1 MPRIAAGKRREP
13 AKRTRPRL
21 THPRRSS
28 IRASA
33 LSLAGHPAER
43 GNPASRTLGVS
54 YLACASIGEKSRG
67 GGRRVLSSIE
77 QAPRLVDYKGL
88 LDQTPLLSL
97 LQSMQAQRATG
108 TLQVRSGGE
117 AFSLFFLFG
126 HLFHAYGNGSQGEEA
141 VFEPLAWRQ
150 GDYTFDPK
158 SKLPTE
164 ETITAPTADILAEAK
179 RRGVPGADNGPVA
192 AIRSPAPPAA
202 APAPAAPVPHQVS
215 ERAVVSQQPQVAP
228 QATAEEGPPPTE
240 LYPLPVGKLVYES
253 LKTAFV
259 DFPKLLRSLS
269 TDRLT
274 GYLRLTGQASRGM
287 ILFYQ
292 GSLIESFYEGGAVV
306 STGRTAFSLFK
317 NDVDRGEGSMDVIEL
332 TAEVVT
338 AIYQLLTAP
347 TILQGLLARFV
358 DVRALLQYLQE
369 EKIHG
374 SLLVRAPDEMGII
387 LLRDGQL
394 LGAFTRGQ
402 PQLVQDPEVVTR
414 LCADTKT
421 RIEVKAV
428 ADLEEP
434 ASVSLEEMLA
444 MTPSVPSTVYRPAPA
459 PAQAGS
465 AAQAPPPQRVPS
477 YQPAPQPAQA
487 PAAGEPDI
495 DWPSLMSQLNQMA
508 DNALQNRSKK
518 VKEMLGST
526 EHNVDA
532 LDRTIDRI
540 SQTSI
545 MFVDPARLTNLANE
559 MRQLLE
565 EQR

>member
-1 MPRIAAGKRREP
+1 MS
-13 AKRTRPRL
+13 T
-21 THPRRSS
+21 
-28 IRASA
+28 
-33 LSLAGHPAER
+33 
-43 GNPASRTLGVS
+43 
-54 YLACASIGEKSRG
+54 
-67 GGRRVLSSIE
+67 IE
-77 QAPRLVDYKGL
+77 QAPGL
-88 LDQTPLLSL
+88 LDNRGSLNQTPLLTL
-97 LQSMQAQRATG
+97 LQSKQAQRATG
-108 TLQVRSGGE
+108 TLQVRNGGE
-117 AFSLFFLFG
+117 AYSLFFLFG

-141 VFEPLAWRQ
+141 VFTPLSWRQ
-150 GDYTFDPK
+150 GDYSFDPK

-179 RRGVPGADNGPVA
+179 RRGVPGADNGPAPARESAPVQA
-192 AIRSPAPPAA
+192 AAPARAAPSQPQVSERPVVSQPPAA
-202 APAPAAPVPHQVS
+202 AQPAP
-215 ERAVVSQQPQVAP
+215 
-228 QATAEEGPPPTE
+228 EEGPPATE

-269 TDRLT
+269 SDRLT
-274 GYLRLTGQASRGM
+274 GYLRLTGLASRGM

-292 GSLIESFYEGGAVV
+292 GSLIESFYDGGAVV

-332 TAEVVT
+332 SAEVVT

-358 DVRALLQYLQE
+358 DIRALLQYLQE

-374 SLLVRAPDEMGII
+374 SLLVRAPEEMGIV

-402 PQLVQDPEVVTR
+402 PQLMQDPEIVTR
-414 LCADTKT
+414 LCADSKT

-459 PAQAGS
+459 PAQPGS

>member
-1 MPRIAAGKRREP
+1 MPRIAARKRRGP

-67 GGRRVLSSIE
+67 GGRLFLSSIE
-77 QAPRLVDYKGL
+77 QAPRLVDYKGS

-150 GDYTFDPK
+150 GDYSFDPK
-158 SKLPTE
+158 SKLPTDE
-164 ETITAPTADILAEAK
+164 PHTGPTADMLAQAK

-192 AIRSPAPPAA
+192 AIRSPAPQATSPAA
-202 APAPAAPVPHQVS
+202 AAPVAPQVS
-215 ERAVVSQQPQVAP
+215 ERPVVSQPPQVAAQP
-228 QATAEEGPPPTE
+228 TAEEGPPPTE

-292 GSLIESFYEGGAVV
+292 GSLIESFYDGGAVV

-332 TAEVVT
+332 SAEVVT

-369 EKIHG
+369 EKLHG
-374 SLLVRAPDEMGII
+374 SLLVRAPDEMGIV
-387 LLRDGQL
+387 LLRDGGL

-444 MTPSVPSTVYRPAPA
+444 MTPSVAATVYRPAAQQA
-459 PAQAGS
+459 PAAP
-465 AAQAPPPQRVPS
+465 AAAAPQRAQN
-477 YQPAPQPAQA
+477 YQPAPQPA
-487 PAAGEPDI
+487 PTSSEPDI
-495 DWPSLMSQLNQMA
+495 DWPPLMSQLSQMA

-518 VKEMLGST
+518 VKEMLAST
-526 EHNVDA
+526 DHTLDA

-559 MRQLLE
+559 MRQLVE

>member
-1 MPRIAAGKRREP
+1 
-13 AKRTRPRL
+13 L
-21 THPRRSS
+21 
-28 IRASA
+28 
-33 LSLAGHPAER
+33 
-43 GNPASRTLGVS
+43 
-54 YLACASIGEKSRG
+54 
-67 GGRRVLSSIE
+67 SIE
-77 QAPRLVDYKGL
+77 QAPRLLDYKGS
-88 LDQTPLLSL
+88 LDQTPLLAL

-108 TLQVRSGGE
+108 TLQVRKAGE

-126 HLFHAYGNGSQGEEA
+126 HLFHAYGNGSQGEDA
-141 VFEPLAWRQ
+141 VFEPLTWRQ

-179 RRGVPGADNGPVA
+179 RRGVPGSDNGSGVRPATVGSPTQA
-192 AIRSPAPPAA
+192 ATT
-202 APAPAAPVPHQVS
+202 PAPAAGAPVS
-215 ERAVVSQQPQVAP
+215 ERPVISAP
-228 QATAEEGPPPTE
+228 QPAPAPQPIPEEGPPATE

-269 TDRLT
+269 ADRLT

-292 GSLIESFYEGGAVV
+292 GSLIESFYDGGAVV
-306 STGRTAFSLFK
+306 TTGRTAFSLFK

-332 TAEVVT
+332 SSEVVT

-402 PQLVQDPEVVTR
+402 PQLVTDPEVVTR
-414 LCADTKT
+414 LCAESKT

-444 MTPSVPSTVYRPAPA
+444 MTPSVPATVYRPAPA
-459 PAQAGS
+459 AASAPAAAPTPAPRPAAYQAAATPAPAPAQA
-465 AAQAPPPQRVPS
+465 A
-477 YQPAPQPAQA
+477 
-487 PAAGEPDI
+487 EPDM
-495 DWPSLMSQLNQMA
+495 DWNSLMSQLNQMA
-508 DNALQNRSKK
+508 DNALQNRAKK
-518 VKEMLGST
+518 VKEMLAST
-526 EHNVDA
+526 DHNLDA

-559 MRQLLE
+559 MRQLVE

>member
-1 MPRIAAGKRREP
+1 MPRIAARKRRWP

-43 GNPASRTLGVS
+43 GNPASRTLGLS
-54 YLACASIGEKSRG
+54 YLGCARIGNKSRG
-67 GGRRVLSSIE
+67 GGRLLVSSIE
-77 QAPRLVDYKGL
+77 QAPRLVDYKGS
-88 LDQTPLLSL
+88 LDSTPLLSL

-108 TLQVRSGGE
+108 TLQVRNGGE

-126 HLFHAYGNGSQGEEA
+126 HLFHAFGNGSQGEEA

-179 RRGVPGADNGPVA
+179 RRGVPGASDNG
-192 AIRSPAPPAA
+192 SGAA
-202 APAPAAPVPHQVS
+202 ARPAPAAPPAPQVS
-215 ERAVVSQQPQVAP
+215 ERPVVSQQ
-228 QATAEEGPPPTE
+228 QAASAAQAQPPADEGPPATE

-269 TDRLT
+269 SDRLT
-274 GYLRLTGQASRGM
+274 GYLRLTGAASRGM

-292 GSLIESFYEGGAVV
+292 GSLIESFYDGGAVV

-332 TAEVVT
+332 SAEVVT

-374 SLLVRAPDEMGII
+374 SLLVRAPEEMGII
-387 LLRDGQL
+387 LLRDGQV

-402 PQLVQDPEVVTR
+402 PQLMQDPEIVTR
-414 LCADTKT
+414 LCAESKT

-444 MTPSVPSTVYRPAPA
+444 TTPSVPATIYRPAPA
-459 PAQAGS
+459 
-465 AAQAPPPQRVPS
+465 AAS
-477 YQPAPQPAQA
+477 TA
-487 PAAGEPDI
+487 PAATTVPAQRTAAAYQQPEAAAPPAPAAEPDI
-495 DWPSLMSQLNQMA
+495 DWNSLMSQLNQMA
-508 DNALQNRSKK
+508 DNALQNRAKK
-518 VKEMLGST
+518 VKEMLAST
-526 EHNVDA
+526 DHNLDA
-532 LDRTIDRI
+532 LERTIDRI

-559 MRQLLE
+559 MRQLVE

>member
-1 MPRIAAGKRREP
+1 M
-13 AKRTRPRL
+13 
-21 THPRRSS
+21 
-28 IRASA
+28 
-33 LSLAGHPAER
+33 
-43 GNPASRTLGVS
+43 
-54 YLACASIGEKSRG
+54 
-67 GGRRVLSSIE
+67 SSIE
-77 QAPRLVDYKGL
+77 QAPRLVDYKGS
-88 LDQTPLLSL
+88 LDSTPLLSL

-108 TLQVRSGGE
+108 TLQVRNGGE

-126 HLFHAYGNGSQGEEA
+126 HLFHAYGNGSQGEDA

-150 GDYTFDPK
+150 GEYTFDPK

-179 RRGVPGADNGPVA
+179 RRGVPGASDNGSVA
-192 AIRSPAPPAA
+192 AVR
-202 APAPAAPVPHQVS
+202 PAPAAVS
-215 ERAVVSQQPQVAP
+215 APAAPAAPQGRERPVVSQQQSAP
-228 QATAEEGPPPTE
+228 AQAQPAPDEGPPATE

-269 TDRLT
+269 ADHLT
-274 GYLRLTGQASRGM
+274 GYLRLTGLASRGM

-292 GSLIESFYEGGAVV
+292 GSLIESFYDGGAVV

-332 TAEVVT
+332 SSEVVT

-374 SLLVRAPDEMGII
+374 SLLVRAPDEMGIV
-387 LLRDGQL
+387 LLRDGVM

-402 PQLVQDPEVVTR
+402 PQLMQDPEIVTR
-414 LCADTKT
+414 LCADSKT

-434 ASVSLEEMLA
+434 ESVSLEEMLA
-444 MTPSVPSTVYRPAPA
+444 MTPSVPATSYRPAPA
-459 PAQAGS
+459 QPTAAPAPS
-465 AAQAPPPQRVPS
+465 APTLSRSQS
-477 YQPAPQPAQA
+477 YQPAPA
-487 PAAGEPDI
+487 PAPAPASSNEPDI
-495 DWPSLMSQLNQMA
+495 DWNALMNQLNQMA
-508 DNALQNRSKK
+508 EAALQNRSKK
-518 VKEMLGST
+518 VKEMLAST
-526 EHNVDA
+526 EHNIDG
-532 LDRTIDRI
+532 LERTIDRI

-559 MRQLLE
+559 MRQLVE

>member
-1 MPRIAAGKRREP
+1 
-13 AKRTRPRL
+13 
-21 THPRRSS
+21 
-28 IRASA
+28 
-33 LSLAGHPAER
+33 
-43 GNPASRTLGVS
+43 
-54 YLACASIGEKSRG
+54 
-67 GGRRVLSSIE
+67 
-77 QAPRLVDYKGL
+77 
-88 LDQTPLLSL
+88 
-97 LQSMQAQRATG
+97 MQAQRATG
-108 TLQVRSGGE
+108 TLQVRNGGE

-179 RRGVPGADNGPVA
+179 RRGVPGASDNGSGAARPAPAPVA
-192 AIRSPAPPAA
+192 APQVSERPVVSQPQ
-202 APAPAAPVPHQVS
+202 PAPAAQ
-215 ERAVVSQQPQVAP
+215 AQPAP
-228 QATAEEGPPPTE
+228 DDGPPATE

-269 TDRLT
+269 ADHLT
-274 GYLRLTGQASRGM
+274 GYLRLTGLASRGM

-292 GSLIESFYEGGAVV
+292 GSLIESFYDGGAVV

-332 TAEVVT
+332 SAEVVT

-374 SLLVRAPDEMGII
+374 SLLVRAPDEMGIV
-387 LLRDGQL
+387 LLRDGAL

-402 PQLVQDPEVVTR
+402 PQLVQDPEIVTR
-414 LCADTKT
+414 LCAEPKT

-434 ASVSLEEMLA
+434 ESVSLEEMLA
-444 MTPSVPSTVYRPAPA
+444 MTPSVPATTYRPAPA
-459 PAQAGS
+459 QPA
-465 AAQAPPPQRVPS
+465 AAPAPAAPAPSRGQS
-477 YQPAPQPAQA
+477 YQPAPPPA
-487 PAAGEPDI
+487 PAPASSDEPDI
-495 DWPSLMSQLNQMA
+495 DWSALMSQLNQMA
-508 DNALQNRSKK
+508 DAALQNRSKK
-518 VKEMLGST
+518 VKEMLAST
-526 EHNVDA
+526 EHNLDG

-559 MRQLLE
+559 MRQLVE

>member
-1 MPRIAAGKRREP
+1 MPRIAARKRRWP

-67 GGRRVLSSIE
+67 GGRLFLSSIE
-77 QAPRLVDYKGL
+77 QAPRLVDYKGS

-179 RRGVPGADNGPVA
+179 RRGVPGADNGP
-192 AIRSPAPPAA
+192 
-202 APAPAAPVPHQVS
+202 APARESAPAQAAAPVPSAPPQPQVS
-215 ERAVVSQQPQVAP
+215 ERPVVSQSPAAAQPAP
-228 QATAEEGPPPTE
+228 APEEGPPPTE

-269 TDRLT
+269 SDRLT
-274 GYLRLTGQASRGM
+274 GYLRLTGLASRGM

-292 GSLIESFYEGGAVV
+292 GSLIESFYDGGAVV

-374 SLLVRAPDEMGII
+374 SLLVRAPEEMGIV
-387 LLRDGQL
+387 LLRDGAL

-402 PQLVQDPEVVTR
+402 PQLVSDPEIVTR
-414 LCADTKT
+414 LCAESKT

-444 MTPSVPSTVYRPAPA
+444 TTPSVPATIYRPAPA
-459 PAQAGS
+459 
-465 AAQAPPPQRVPS
+465 AAS
-477 YQPAPQPAQA
+477 TA
-487 PAAGEPDI
+487 PAATTVPAQRTAAAYQQPEAAAPPAPAAEP
-495 DWPSLMSQLNQMA
+495 
-508 DNALQNRSKK
+508 
-518 VKEMLGST
+518 
-526 EHNVDA
+526 
-532 LDRTIDRI
+532 
-540 SQTSI
+540 
-545 MFVDPARLTNLANE
+545 
-559 MRQLLE
+559 
-565 EQR
+565 

>member
-1 MPRIAAGKRREP
+1 M
-13 AKRTRPRL
+13 
-21 THPRRSS
+21 SS
-28 IRASA
+28 
-33 LSLAGHPAER
+33 
-43 GNPASRTLGVS
+43 TD
-54 YLACASIGEKSRG
+54 
-67 GGRRVLSSIE
+67 
-77 QAPRLVDYKGL
+77 QAPRLLDYKGSL
-88 LDQTPLLSL
+88 NETPLLSL

-108 TLQVRSGGE
+108 TLQVRNGGE

-126 HLFHAYGNGSQGEEA
+126 HLFHAYGDGSQGEEA
-141 VFEPLAWRQ
+141 VFAPLGWQQ
-150 GDYTFDPK
+150 GDYSFDPK

-179 RRGVPGADNGPVA
+179 RRGVPGSQNGGQPALSRPVPPPQA
-192 AIRSPAPPAA
+192 AQPQPPPATPAPNPVKPTERSTMSQPISAQE
-202 APAPAAPVPHQVS
+202 PAPD
-215 ERAVVSQQPQVAP
+215 
-228 QATAEEGPPPTE
+228 GPPTTE

-269 TDRLT
+269 ADRLT
-274 GYLRLTGQASRGM
+274 GYLRLTGQSSRGM

-292 GSLIESFYEGGAVV
+292 GSLIESFYDGGAVV
-306 STGRTAFSLFK
+306 TTGRTAFSLFK

-369 EKIHG
+369 EQLHG
-374 SLLVRAPDEMGII
+374 SLLVRAPDEMGIV
-387 LLRDGQL
+387 LLRGGTL

-414 LCADTKT
+414 LCADPKT

-434 ASVSLEEMLA
+434 ESVSLEEMLA
-444 MTPSVPSTVYRPAPA
+444 MAPGAPAQVYRPAPTPA
-459 PAQAGS
+459 PAPS
-465 AAQAPPPQRVPS
+465 AAAP
-477 YQPAPQPAQA
+477 A
-487 PAAGEPDI
+487 PAAQRAPAYQQPVAEPARTGGGEPEI
-495 DWPSLMSQLNQMA
+495 DWQSLMNELNSMA

-518 VKEMLGST
+518 VKEMLAAT
-526 EHNVDA
+526 ERTLDS

-559 MRQLLE
+559 MRQVVE

>member
-1 MPRIAAGKRREP
+1 
-13 AKRTRPRL
+13 
-21 THPRRSS
+21 
-28 IRASA
+28 
-33 LSLAGHPAER
+33 
-43 GNPASRTLGVS
+43 V
-54 YLACASIGEKSRG
+54 
-67 GGRRVLSSIE
+67 SSIE
-77 QAPRLVDYKGL
+77 QAPGL
-88 LDQTPLLSL
+88 LDNRGSLNQTPLLTL
-97 LQSMQAQRATG
+97 LQSKQAQRATG
-108 TLQVRSGGE
+108 TLQVRNGGE

-141 VFEPLAWRQ
+141 VFTPLAWQQ

-179 RRGVPGADNGPVA
+179 RRGVPGADNGPA
-192 AIRSPAPPAA
+192 PERTAQSPVQAAPP
-202 APAPAAPVPHQVS
+202 PPPPQVS
-215 ERAVVSQQPQVAP
+215 ERQVMSQPPPAAQPQTAP
-228 QATAEEGPPPTE
+228 EEGPPATE

-269 TDRLT
+269 SDRLT
-274 GYLRLTGQASRGM
+274 GYLRLTGLASRGM

-292 GSLIESFYEGGAVV
+292 GSLIESFYDGGAVV

-332 TAEVVT
+332 SAEVVT

-358 DVRALLQYLQE
+358 DIRALLQYLQE

-374 SLLVRAPDEMGII
+374 SLLVRAPDEMGIV

-414 LCADTKT
+414 LCADSKT

-444 MTPSVPSTVYRPAPA
+444 MTPSVAATVYRPAAAAAPAAPA
-459 PAQAGS
+459 PQAAAPARAQAH
-465 AAQAPPPQRVPS
+465 QPAPPP
-477 YQPAPQPAQA
+477 AP
-487 PAAGEPDI
+487 PAADEPDI

-526 EHNVDA
+526 EHNLDA

-559 MRQLLE
+559 MRQLVE

>member
-1 MPRIAAGKRREP
+1 
-13 AKRTRPRL
+13 
-21 THPRRSS
+21 
-28 IRASA
+28 
-33 LSLAGHPAER
+33 
-43 GNPASRTLGVS
+43 
-54 YLACASIGEKSRG
+54 
-67 GGRRVLSSIE
+67 
-77 QAPRLVDYKGL
+77 
-88 LDQTPLLSL
+88 
-97 LQSMQAQRATG
+97 MQAQRATG
-108 TLQVRSGGE
+108 TLQVRNGGE

-141 VFEPLAWRQ
+141 VFEPLGWQQ
-150 GDYTFDPK
+150 GDYVFDPK

-164 ETITAPTADILAEAK
+164 ETITAPTADILSEAK
-179 RRGVPGADNGPVA
+179 RRGVPGADNNSSVGVRQSQPYVQA
-192 AIRSPAPPAA
+192 AQPAPPAA
-202 APAPAAPVPHQVS
+202 PVAQRP
-215 ERAVVSQQPQVAP
+215 VVAQPVAP
-228 QATAEEGPPPTE
+228 PQEETPPPTE

-269 TDRLT
+269 ADRLT

-292 GSLIESFYEGGAVV
+292 GSLIESFYDGGAVV

-332 TAEVVT
+332 SAEVVT

-369 EKIHG
+369 EQIHG
-374 SLLVRAPDEMGII
+374 SLLVRAPEEMGII
-387 LLRDGQL
+387 LLRGGQL

-414 LCADTKT
+414 LCADSKT

-444 MTPSVPSTVYRPAPA
+444 MTPSVPATVYRP
-459 PAQAGS
+459 S
-465 AAQAPPPQRVPS
+465 PPPQPVAQPVVVQQVRPPA
-477 YQPAPQPAQA
+477 YQPAAPQQQA
-487 PAAGEPDI
+487 PVDNESNI
-495 DWPSLMSQLNQMA
+495 DWGSLMGQLNQMA

-518 VKEMLGST
+518 VKEMLAAT
-526 EHNVDA
+526 EHNIDSI
-532 LDRTIDRI
+532 DRTIDRI

-545 MFVDPARLTNLANE
+545 MFVDPARLTNLAND
-559 MRQLLE
+559 MRQLVE

>member
-1 MPRIAAGKRREP
+1 MS
-13 AKRTRPRL
+13 T
-21 THPRRSS
+21 
-28 IRASA
+28 
-33 LSLAGHPAER
+33 
-43 GNPASRTLGVS
+43 
-54 YLACASIGEKSRG
+54 
-67 GGRRVLSSIE
+67 IE
-77 QAPRLVDYKGL
+77 QAPGL
-88 LDQTPLLSL
+88 LDNRGTLNQTPLLTL
-97 LQSMQAQRATG
+97 LQSKQAQRATG
-108 TLQVRSGGE
+108 TLQVRNGGE
-117 AFSLFFLFG
+117 AYSLFFLFG

-141 VFEPLAWRQ
+141 VFTPLAWRQ
-150 GDYTFDPK
+150 GDYSFDPK

-179 RRGVPGADNGPVA
+179 RRGVPGADNGPA
-192 AIRSPAPPAA
+192 PARDAQAPTQAA
-202 APAPAAPVPHQVS
+202 APAAPPQPQAQVS
-215 ERAVVSQQPQVAP
+215 ERPVVSQPAQPAP
-228 QATAEEGPPPTE
+228 APEEGPPATE

-269 TDRLT
+269 SDRLT
-274 GYLRLTGQASRGM
+274 GYLRLSGLASRGM

-292 GSLIESFYEGGAVV
+292 GSLIESFYDGGAVV

-332 TAEVVT
+332 SAEVVT

-358 DVRALLQYLQE
+358 DIRALLQYLQE

-402 PQLVQDPEVVTR
+402 PQLMQDPELVTR
-414 LCADTKT
+414 LCADSKT

-444 MTPSVPSTVYRPAPA
+444 MTPSVASTAARPELSARASARPGTARRRTGRRLALIDEPAEPDGGQRPA
-459 PAQAGS
+459 
-465 AAQAPPPQRVPS
+465 
-477 YQPAPQPAQA
+477 
-487 PAAGEPDI
+487 EPI
-495 DWPSLMSQLNQMA
+495 EEGQ
-508 DNALQNRSKK
+508 
-518 VKEMLGST
+518 G
-526 EHNVDA
+526 DA
-532 LDRTIDRI
+532 RLDRAHRGRPGPDDRPDLADLDHVRR
-540 SQTSI
+540 SSPPDQPGQRDAPVARRAKVDSLRWTS
-545 MFVDPARLTNLANE
+545 
-559 MRQLLE
+559 
-565 EQR
+565 

>member
-1 MPRIAAGKRREP
+1 
-13 AKRTRPRL
+13 
-21 THPRRSS
+21 
-28 IRASA
+28 
-33 LSLAGHPAER
+33 
-43 GNPASRTLGVS
+43 
-54 YLACASIGEKSRG
+54 
-67 GGRRVLSSIE
+67 
-77 QAPRLVDYKGL
+77 
-88 LDQTPLLSL
+88 
-97 LQSMQAQRATG
+97 MQAQRATG
-108 TLQVRSGGE
+108 TLQVRNGGE

-126 HLFHAYGNGSQGEEA
+126 HLFHAYGDGTQGEEA
-141 VFEPLAWRQ
+141 VFAPLGWHQ
-150 GDYTFDPK
+150 GDYSFDPK

-179 RRGVPGADNGPVA
+179 RRGVPGSQNGGQPVA
-192 AIRSPAPPAA
+192 NRP
-202 APAPAAPVPHQVS
+202 APAPAAP
-215 ERAVVSQQPQVAP
+215 PQSAPPAGSPSPPVAP
-228 QATAEEGPPPTE
+228 AGEQRTVMSQAPAQAPSPDGQPTTE

-269 TDRLT
+269 SDRLT
-274 GYLRLTGQASRGM
+274 GYLRLSGQSSRGM

-292 GSLIESFYEGGAVV
+292 GSLIESFYDGGAVV
-306 STGRTAFSLFK
+306 TTGRTAFSLFK

-332 TAEVVT
+332 TPEVVT

-369 EKIHG
+369 EQLHG
-374 SLLVRAPDEMGII
+374 SLLVRAPEEMGIV
-387 LLRDGQL
+387 LLRGGNL

-402 PQLVQDPEVVTR
+402 PQLVQDPELVTR
-414 LCADTKT
+414 LCADPKT

-434 ASVSLEEMLA
+434 ESVSLEEMLA
-444 MTPSVPSTVYRPAPA
+444 MAPSVPATVYRPAPA
-459 PAQAGS
+459 PAGNPA
-465 AAQAPPPQRVPS
+465 AAQVAAAPRAAAGA
-477 YQPAPQPAQA
+477 PAPAYQA
-487 PAAGEPDI
+487 VSEPSAGGGGEVDI
-495 DWPSLMSQLNQMA
+495 DWQSLMNELNSMA

-518 VKEMLGST
+518 VKEMLAST
-526 EHNVDA
+526 EHNLDA

-559 MRQLLE
+559 MRQVVE

>member
-1 MPRIAAGKRREP
+1 M
-13 AKRTRPRL
+13 
-21 THPRRSS
+21 
-28 IRASA
+28 
-33 LSLAGHPAER
+33 
-43 GNPASRTLGVS
+43 
-54 YLACASIGEKSRG
+54 
-67 GGRRVLSSIE
+67 SIE
-77 QAPRLVDYKGL
+77 QAPRLLDYKGS
-88 LDQTPLLSL
+88 LDQTPLLAL

-108 TLQVRSGGE
+108 TLQVRNGGE

-141 VFEPLAWRQ
+141 VFEPLTWRS

-179 RRGVPGADNGPVA
+179 RRGVPGADNGSGA
-192 AIRSPAPPAA
+192 RQATAAPPPAT
-202 APAPAAPVPHQVS
+202 PAPATTTAPPPVS
-215 ERAVVSQQPQVAP
+215 ERPVVSAQPAPAVAQPAP
-228 QATAEEGPPPTE
+228 QEGPPATE

-269 TDRLT
+269 SDRLT

-292 GSLIESFYEGGAVV
+292 GSLIESFYDGGAVV
-306 STGRTAFSLFK
+306 TTGRTAFSLFK

-332 TAEVVT
+332 TPEVVT

-369 EKIHG
+369 ERIHG
-374 SLLVRAPDEMGII
+374 SLLVRAPEEMGII

-402 PQLVQDPEVVTR
+402 PQLMQDPEIVTR
-414 LCADTKT
+414 LCADSKT

-444 MTPSVPSTVYRPAPA
+444 TTPSVPATVYRPAPA
-459 PAQAGS
+459 APSAAAAPAPAVQQRAQA
-465 AAQAPPPQRVPS
+465 
-477 YQPAPQPAQA
+477 YQA
-487 PAAGEPDI
+487 PAAAPPPPPVSAEPDI
-495 DWPSLMSQLNQMA
+495 DWSALMSQLNQMA
-508 DNALQNRSKK
+508 DNALQNRAKK
-518 VKEMLGST
+518 VKEMLAST
-526 EHNVDA
+526 DHNLDA

-559 MRQLLE
+559 MRQLVE
-565 EQR
+565 DQR

>member
-1 MPRIAAGKRREP
+1 M
-13 AKRTRPRL
+13 
-21 THPRRSS
+21 
-28 IRASA
+28 
-33 LSLAGHPAER
+33 
-43 GNPASRTLGVS
+43 
-54 YLACASIGEKSRG
+54 
-67 GGRRVLSSIE
+67 SIE
-77 QAPRLVDYKGL
+77 QAPRLLDYKGS
-88 LDQTPLLSL
+88 LDQTPLLAL

-108 TLQVRSGGE
+108 TLQVRKAGE

-126 HLFHAYGNGSQGEEA
+126 HLFHAYGNGTQGEDA

-179 RRGVPGADNGPVA
+179 RRGVPGSDNGTGS
-192 AIRSPAPPAA
+192 RPAA
-202 APAPAAPVPHQVS
+202 APNPPAGATAPPARAPEAVS
-215 ERAVVSQQPQVAP
+215 ERAVVSPQQPPAP
-228 QATAEEGPPPTE
+228 QAIPEEGPPATE

-269 TDRLT
+269 ADRLT

-292 GSLIESFYEGGAVV
+292 GSLIESFYDGGAVV
-306 STGRTAFSLFK
+306 TTGRTAFSLFK

-332 TAEVVT
+332 SAEVVT

-374 SLLVRAPDEMGII
+374 SLLVRAPEEMGIV
-387 LLRDGQL
+387 LLRDGAL

-402 PQLVQDPEVVTR
+402 PQLVSDPEIVTR
-414 LCADTKT
+414 LCAESKT

-444 MTPSVPSTVYRPAPA
+444 TTPSVPATIYRPAPA
-459 PAQAGS
+459 
-465 AAQAPPPQRVPS
+465 AAS
-477 YQPAPQPAQA
+477 TA
-487 PAAGEPDI
+487 PAATAVSAQRPAAGYQQPEAAAPPAPAAEPDI
-495 DWPSLMSQLNQMA
+495 DWNSLMSQLNQMA
-508 DNALQNRSKK
+508 DNALQNRAKK
-518 VKEMLGST
+518 VKEMLAST
-526 EHNVDA
+526 DHNLDA
-532 LDRTIDRI
+532 LERTIDRI

-559 MRQLLE
+559 MRQLVE

>member
-1 MPRIAAGKRREP
+1 
-13 AKRTRPRL
+13 L
-21 THPRRSS
+21 
-28 IRASA
+28 
-33 LSLAGHPAER
+33 
-43 GNPASRTLGVS
+43 
-54 YLACASIGEKSRG
+54 
-67 GGRRVLSSIE
+67 SIE
-77 QAPRLVDYKGL
+77 QAPRLLDYKGS
-88 LDQTPLLSL
+88 LDQTPLLAL

-108 TLQVRSGGE
+108 TLQVRKAGE

-126 HLFHAYGNGSQGEEA
+126 HLFHAYGNSSQGEDA
-141 VFEPLAWRQ
+141 VFEPLTWRQ

-179 RRGVPGADNGPVA
+179 RRGVPGSDNGTGARPAAAGGPTAAVTAPV
-192 AIRSPAPPAA
+192 PA
-202 APAPAAPVPHQVS
+202 APAPVS
-215 ERAVVSQQPQVAP
+215 ERPVVSAQQPAP
-228 QATAEEGPPPTE
+228 TAQPIPEEGPPATE

-269 TDRLT
+269 ADRLT

-292 GSLIESFYEGGAVV
+292 GSLIESFYDGGAVV
-306 STGRTAFSLFK
+306 TTGRTAFSLFK

-332 TAEVVT
+332 SSEVVT

-402 PQLVQDPEVVTR
+402 PQLVSDPEIVTR
-414 LCADTKT
+414 LCAEPKT

-444 MTPSVPSTVYRPAPA
+444 MTPSVPATVYRPAPA
-459 PAQAGS
+459 
-465 AAQAPPPQRVPS
+465 AAS
-477 YQPAPQPAQA
+477 A
-487 PAAGEPDI
+487 PAAVPTPAPRPAAYQAAATQATAPPQAAEPDL
-495 DWPSLMSQLNQMA
+495 DWNSLMSQLNQMA
-508 DNALQNRSKK
+508 DNALQNRAKK
-518 VKEMLGST
+518 VKEMLAST
-526 EHNVDA
+526 DHNLDA

-559 MRQLLE
+559 MRQLVE

>member
-1 MPRIAAGKRREP
+1 M
-13 AKRTRPRL
+13 
-21 THPRRSS
+21 
-28 IRASA
+28 
-33 LSLAGHPAER
+33 
-43 GNPASRTLGVS
+43 
-54 YLACASIGEKSRG
+54 
-67 GGRRVLSSIE
+67 
-77 QAPRLVDYKGL
+77 
-88 LDQTPLLSL
+88 SL

-108 TLQVRSGGE
+108 TLQVRNGGE

-179 RRGVPGADNGPVA
+179 RRGVPGASDNGTVA
-192 AIRSPAPPAA
+192 AATRP
-202 APAPAAPVPHQVS
+202 APAPAAQPAPQPQVN
-215 ERAVVSQQPQVAP
+215 ERPVVSQQQQPAP
-228 QATAEEGPPPTE
+228 TAQAQPTPEDGPPATE

-269 TDRLT
+269 SDHLT
-274 GYLRLTGQASRGM
+274 GYLRLTGAASRGM

-292 GSLIESFYEGGAVV
+292 GSLIESFYDGGAVV

-332 TAEVVT
+332 SAEVVT

-358 DVRALLQYLQE
+358 DVRALLAYLQE

-374 SLLVRAPDEMGII
+374 SLLVRAPDEMGIV
-387 LLRDGQL
+387 LLRDGAL

-402 PQLVQDPEVVTR
+402 PQLMQDPEIVTR
-414 LCADTKT
+414 LCADAKT

-434 ASVSLEEMLA
+434 ESVSLEEMLA
-444 MTPSVPSTVYRPAPA
+444 MTPSVPATTYRPAPA
-459 PAQAGS
+459 QPAAAPAPAAPS
-465 AAQAPPPQRVPS
+465 APRAQN
-477 YQPAPQPAQA
+477 YQPAPA
-487 PAAGEPDI
+487 PAAPASNEPDI
-495 DWPSLMSQLNQMA
+495 DWPALMSQLNQMA
-508 DNALQNRSKK
+508 DAALQNRSKK
-518 VKEMLGST
+518 VKEMLAST
-526 EHNVDA
+526 EHNLDG

-559 MRQLLE
+559 MRQLVE

>member
-1 MPRIAAGKRREP
+1 
-13 AKRTRPRL
+13 
-21 THPRRSS
+21 
-28 IRASA
+28 
-33 LSLAGHPAER
+33 
-43 GNPASRTLGVS
+43 V
-54 YLACASIGEKSRG
+54 
-67 GGRRVLSSIE
+67 SSIE
-77 QAPRLVDYKGL
+77 QAPRLVDYKGS
-88 LDQTPLLSL
+88 LDSTPLLSL

-108 TLQVRSGGE
+108 TLQVRNGGE

-179 RRGVPGADNGPVA
+179 RRGVPGASDNGSGAAARPAPAPVA
-192 AIRSPAPPAA
+192 APAAPPVSERPVVSQQQQ
-202 APAPAAPVPHQVS
+202 PAPAAQ
-215 ERAVVSQQPQVAP
+215 AQPAP
-228 QATAEEGPPPTE
+228 DEGPPATE

-269 TDRLT
+269 ADHLT
-274 GYLRLTGQASRGM
+274 GYLRLTGLASRGM

-292 GSLIESFYEGGAVV
+292 GSLIESFYDGGAVV

-332 TAEVVT
+332 SAEVVT

-374 SLLVRAPDEMGII
+374 SLLVRAPDEMGIV
-387 LLRDGQL
+387 LLRDGVM

-402 PQLVQDPEVVTR
+402 PQLMQDPEIVTR
-414 LCADTKT
+414 LCADSKT

-434 ASVSLEEMLA
+434 ESVSLEEMLA
-444 MTPSVPSTVYRPAPA
+444 MTPSVPATSYRPAPA
-459 PAQAGS
+459 QPAAAPAPS
-465 AAQAPPPQRVPS
+465 APTASRSQS
-477 YQPAPQPAQA
+477 YQPAPA
-487 PAAGEPDI
+487 PAPAPASSNEPDI
-495 DWPSLMSQLNQMA
+495 DWNALMSQLNQMA
-508 DNALQNRSKK
+508 DAALQNRSKK
-518 VKEMLGST
+518 VKEMLAST
-526 EHNVDA
+526 EHSVDG

-559 MRQLLE
+559 MRQLVE

>member
-1 MPRIAAGKRREP
+1 
-13 AKRTRPRL
+13 
-21 THPRRSS
+21 
-28 IRASA
+28 
-33 LSLAGHPAER
+33 
-43 GNPASRTLGVS
+43 
-54 YLACASIGEKSRG
+54 
-67 GGRRVLSSIE
+67 
-77 QAPRLVDYKGL
+77 
-88 LDQTPLLSL
+88 
-97 LQSMQAQRATG
+97 MQAQRATG
-108 TLQVRSGGE
+108 TLQVRNGGE

-192 AIRSPAPPAA
+192 AIRSPAPPSP
-202 APAPAAPVPHQVS
+202 APAPVAPQVS

-228 QATAEEGPPPTE
+228 QPTAEEGPPPTE

-274 GYLRLTGQASRGM
+274 GYLRLTGLASRGM

-292 GSLIESFYEGGAVV
+292 GSLIESFYDGGAVV

-332 TAEVVT
+332 SPEVVT

-358 DVRALLQYLQE
+358 DIRALLEYLQE

-374 SLLVRAPDEMGII
+374 SLLVRAPEEMGIV

-402 PQLVQDPEVVTR
+402 PQLMQDPEIVTR
-414 LCADTKT
+414 LCADAKT

-444 MTPSVPSTVYRPAPA
+444 MTPSVPSTVYRPSPA
-459 PAQAGS
+459 PVQAGP
-465 AAQAPPPQRVPS
+465 AAQAQPPPRVPS

-495 DWPSLMSQLNQMA
+495 DWPS
-508 DNALQNRSKK
+508 
-518 VKEMLGST
+518 
-526 EHNVDA
+526 
-532 LDRTIDRI
+532 
-540 SQTSI
+540 
-545 MFVDPARLTNLANE
+545 
-559 MRQLLE
+559 
-565 EQR
+565 

>member
-1 MPRIAAGKRREP
+1 M
-13 AKRTRPRL
+13 
-21 THPRRSS
+21 
-28 IRASA
+28 
-33 LSLAGHPAER
+33 
-43 GNPASRTLGVS
+43 
-54 YLACASIGEKSRG
+54 
-67 GGRRVLSSIE
+67 SSIE
-77 QAPRLVDYKGL
+77 QAPRILDYKGS

-108 TLQVRSGGE
+108 TLQVRNGGE

-141 VFEPLAWRQ
+141 VFAPLGWRQ

-192 AIRSPAPPAA
+192 VRSAPAQAPSA
-202 APAPAAPVPHQVS
+202 APAPAPIPPAPVS
-215 ERAVVSQQPQVAP
+215 ERAVVSPQPAPAP
-228 QATAEEGPPPTE
+228 QAAPQEGPPPTE

-269 TDRLT
+269 ADRLT

-292 GSLIESFYEGGAVV
+292 GSLIESFYDGGAVV
-306 STGRTAFSLFK
+306 TTGRTAFTLFK

-332 TAEVVT
+332 SAEVVT

-347 TILQGLLARFV
+347 TILQGLMARFV

-369 EKIHG
+369 ERIHG
-374 SLLVRAPDEMGII
+374 SLLVRAPEEMGIV

-402 PQLVQDPEVVTR
+402 PQLVQDPEIVTR
-414 LCADTKT
+414 LCSEPKT

-444 MTPSVPSTVYRPAPA
+444 TTPSVPATVYRPTGAPPGPVPQAAPA
-459 PAQAGS
+459 AAPRSPA
-465 AAQAPPPQRVPS
+465 
-477 YQPAPQPAQA
+477 YQPAPP
-487 PAAGEPDI
+487 PPPVSGEPDV
-495 DWPSLMSQLNQMA
+495 DWDALMSQLNQMA
-508 DNALQNRSKK
+508 DSALQNRSKK
-518 VKEMLGST
+518 VKEMLAST
-526 EHNVDA
+526 EHNLDA
-532 LDRTIDRI
+532 LDRTIDRV

-545 MFVDPARLTNLANE
+545 MFVDPARLTNLAND
-559 MRQLLE
+559 MRQLVE

>member
-1 MPRIAAGKRREP
+1 M
-13 AKRTRPRL
+13 
-21 THPRRSS
+21 SS
-28 IRASA
+28 
-33 LSLAGHPAER
+33 
-43 GNPASRTLGVS
+43 T
-54 YLACASIGEKSRG
+54 
-67 GGRRVLSSIE
+67 E
-77 QAPRLVDYKGL
+77 QAPRLLDYKGTL
-88 LDQTPLLSL
+88 NETPLLSL

-108 TLQVRSGGE
+108 TLQVRNGGE
-117 AFSLFFLFG
+117 SFSLFFLFG
-126 HLFHAYGNGSQGEEA
+126 HLFHAHGDGSQGEEA
-141 VFEPLAWRQ
+141 VFAPLGWHQ
-150 GDYTFDPK
+150 GEYSFDPK

-179 RRGVPGADNGPVA
+179 RRGVPGSQNGGQ
-192 AIRSPAPPAA
+192 PAPSRPASPAA
-202 APAPAAPVPHQVS
+202 APPPPSQAPMSASSTQ
-215 ERAVVSQQPQVAP
+215 ERAVMSQPVPQDPAP
-228 QATAEEGPPPTE
+228 DGLPATE

-269 TDRLT
+269 ADRLT
-274 GYLRLTGQASRGM
+274 GYLRLTGQSSRGM

-292 GSLIESFYEGGAVV
+292 GSLIESFYDGGAVV
-306 STGRTAFSLFK
+306 TTGRTAFSLFK

-332 TAEVVT
+332 TPEVVT

-358 DVRALLQYLQE
+358 DVRALLAYLQE
-369 EKIHG
+369 EQLHG
-374 SLLVRAPDEMGII
+374 SLLVRAPEEMGIV
-387 LLRDGQL
+387 LLRGGTL

-414 LCADTKT
+414 LCADPKT

-434 ASVSLEEMLA
+434 ESVSLEEMLA
-444 MTPSVPSTVYRPAPA
+444 MTPAIPATVYRPAPA
-459 PAQAGS
+459 QIPANPGQPASQRAPAAAAAYQPVAEPARAGS
-465 AAQAPPPQRVPS
+465 A
-477 YQPAPQPAQA
+477 
-487 PAAGEPDI
+487 EPDNI
-495 DWPSLMSQLNQMA
+495 DWQSLMNELNSMA

-518 VKEMLGST
+518 VKEMLAST
-526 EHNVDA
+526 DHNLDS

-559 MRQLLE
+559 MRQVVE

>member
-1 MPRIAAGKRREP
+1 MS
-13 AKRTRPRL
+13 T
-21 THPRRSS
+21 
-28 IRASA
+28 
-33 LSLAGHPAER
+33 
-43 GNPASRTLGVS
+43 
-54 YLACASIGEKSRG
+54 
-67 GGRRVLSSIE
+67 IE
-77 QAPRLVDYKGL
+77 QAPGL
-88 LDQTPLLSL
+88 LDNRGTLNQTPLLTL
-97 LQSMQAQRATG
+97 LQSKQAQRATG
-108 TLQVRSGGE
+108 TLQVRNGGE
-117 AFSLFFLFG
+117 AYSLFFLFG

-141 VFEPLAWRQ
+141 VFTPLSWRQ
-150 GDYTFDPK
+150 GDYSFDPK

-179 RRGVPGADNGPVA
+179 RRGVPGADNGPA
-192 AIRSPAPPAA
+192 PAREAHAPTQAA
-202 APAPAAPVPHQVS
+202 APPPAPQPQVS
-215 ERAVVSQQPQVAP
+215 ERPVVSQPAAAAQPPPAP
-228 QATAEEGPPPTE
+228 EEGPPATE

-269 TDRLT
+269 SDRLT
-274 GYLRLTGQASRGM
+274 GYLRLTGLASRGM

-292 GSLIESFYEGGAVV
+292 GSLIESFYDGGAVV

-358 DVRALLQYLQE
+358 DIRALLQYLQE

-374 SLLVRAPDEMGII
+374 SLLVRAPEEMGIV

-414 LCADTKT
+414 LCADSKT

-444 MTPSVPSTVYRPAPA
+444 MTPSIASTIYRPAPP
-459 PAQAGS
+459 PAQAGPTAQP
-465 AAQAPPPQRVPS
+465 AAPQRVPS
-477 YQPAPQPAQA
+477 YQPAPQPAA
-487 PAAGEPDI
+487 PPAAGEPDI
-495 DWPSLMSQLNQMA
+495 DWGSLMSQLNQMA

-518 VKEMLGST
+518 VKEMLAST
-526 EHNVDA
+526 DHNVDG

>member
-1 MPRIAAGKRREP
+1 
-13 AKRTRPRL
+13 
-21 THPRRSS
+21 
-28 IRASA
+28 
-33 LSLAGHPAER
+33 
-43 GNPASRTLGVS
+43 
-54 YLACASIGEKSRG
+54 
-67 GGRRVLSSIE
+67 
-77 QAPRLVDYKGL
+77 
-88 LDQTPLLSL
+88 
-97 LQSMQAQRATG
+97 MQAQRATG
-108 TLQVRSGGE
+108 TLQVRNGGE

-179 RRGVPGADNGPVA
+179 RRGVPGASDNGSVA
-192 AIRSPAPPAA
+192 TARPAPA
-202 APAPAAPVPHQVS
+202 APAAPVPQTS
-215 ERAVVSQQPQVAP
+215 ERPVVSQQQQPAP
-228 QATAEEGPPPTE
+228 AAQAQPAPDEGPPATE

-269 TDRLT
+269 ADHLT
-274 GYLRLTGQASRGM
+274 GYLRLTGAASRGM

-292 GSLIESFYEGGAVV
+292 GSLIESFYDGGAVV

-332 TAEVVT
+332 SAEVVT

-358 DVRALLQYLQE
+358 DVRALLGYLQE

-374 SLLVRAPDEMGII
+374 SLLVRAPDEMGIV
-387 LLRDGQL
+387 LLRDGGL

-402 PQLVQDPEVVTR
+402 PQLVQDPEIVTR
-414 LCADTKT
+414 LCSDPKT

-434 ASVSLEEMLA
+434 ESVSLEEMLA
-444 MTPSVPSTVYRPAPA
+444 MTPSVPATTYRPAPA
-459 PAQAGS
+459 QPA
-465 AAQAPPPQRVPS
+465 AAPAPVPS
-477 YQPAPQPAQA
+477 APRTQNYQPAPA
-487 PAAGEPDI
+487 PASAESNEPDI
-495 DWPSLMSQLNQMA
+495 DWPALMSQLNQMA
-508 DNALQNRSKK
+508 DAALQNRSKK
-518 VKEMLGST
+518 VKEMLAST
-526 EHNVDA
+526 EHNADG

>member
-1 MPRIAAGKRREP
+1 M
-13 AKRTRPRL
+13 
-21 THPRRSS
+21 
-28 IRASA
+28 
-33 LSLAGHPAER
+33 
-43 GNPASRTLGVS
+43 
-54 YLACASIGEKSRG
+54 
-67 GGRRVLSSIE
+67 SSIE
-77 QAPRLVDYKGL
+77 QAPRLVDYKGS
-88 LDQTPLLSL
+88 LDSTPLLSL

-108 TLQVRSGGE
+108 TLQVRNGGE

-179 RRGVPGADNGPVA
+179 RRGVPGASDNGPVA
-192 AIRSPAPPAA
+192 AARPAP
-202 APAPAAPVPHQVS
+202 APAPAAPPQPQVS
-215 ERAVVSQQPQVAP
+215 ERPVVSQQPPAAQP
-228 QATAEEGPPPTE
+228 QPGPDDGPPATE

-269 TDRLT
+269 SDHLT
-274 GYLRLTGQASRGM
+274 GYLRLTGAASRGM

-292 GSLIESFYEGGAVV
+292 GSLIESFYDGGAVV

-332 TAEVVT
+332 SAEVVT

-374 SLLVRAPDEMGII
+374 SLLVRAPDEMGIV
-387 LLRDGQL
+387 LLRDGGL

-402 PQLVQDPEVVTR
+402 PQLMQDPEIVTR
-414 LCADTKT
+414 LCADPKT

-434 ASVSLEEMLA
+434 ESVSLEEMLA
-444 MTPSVPSTVYRPAPA
+444 MTPSIPSTSYRPAPSQPASSAAAAPAAPRAQNYQPAPAPA
-459 PAQAGS
+459 PAQ
-465 AAQAPPPQRVPS
+465 
-477 YQPAPQPAQA
+477 PATD
-487 PAAGEPDI
+487 ESNI
-495 DWPSLMSQLNQMA
+495 DWSALMSQLNQMA
-508 DNALQNRSKK
+508 DAALANRSKK
-518 VKEMLGST
+518 VKEMLAST
-526 EHNVDA
+526 DHSVDG

-559 MRQLLE
+559 MRQLVE

>member
-1 MPRIAAGKRREP
+1 
-13 AKRTRPRL
+13 
-21 THPRRSS
+21 
-28 IRASA
+28 
-33 LSLAGHPAER
+33 
-43 GNPASRTLGVS
+43 VS
-54 YLACASIGEKSRG
+54 T
-67 GGRRVLSSIE
+67 IE
-77 QAPRLVDYKGL
+77 QAPGL
-88 LDQTPLLSL
+88 LDNRGTLNQTPLLTL
-97 LQSMQAQRATG
+97 LQSKQAQRATG
-108 TLQVRSGGE
+108 TLQVRNGGE
-117 AFSLFFLFG
+117 AYSLFFLFG

-141 VFEPLAWRQ
+141 VFTPLAWRQ
-150 GDYTFDPK
+150 GDYSFDPK

-179 RRGVPGADNGPVA
+179 RRGVPGADNGPA
-192 AIRSPAPPAA
+192 PARDAQAPVQAA
-202 APAPAAPVPHQVS
+202 APAAPPQPQAQVS
-215 ERAVVSQQPQVAP
+215 ERPVVSQPAQPAP
-228 QATAEEGPPPTE
+228 APEEGPPATE

-269 TDRLT
+269 SDRLT
-274 GYLRLTGQASRGM
+274 GYLRLSGLASRGM

-292 GSLIESFYEGGAVV
+292 GSLIESFYDGGAVV

-332 TAEVVT
+332 SAEVVT

-358 DVRALLQYLQE
+358 DIRALLQYLQE

-402 PQLVQDPEVVTR
+402 PQLMQDPELVTR
-414 LCADTKT
+414 LCADSKT

-444 MTPSVPSTVYRPAPA
+444 MTPSVTSTVYRPAPPPPHGGPA
-459 PAQAGS
+459 AQA
-465 AAQAPPPQRVPS
+465 APPPQRAQT
-477 YQPAPQPAQA
+477 YQPAPQPVQP
-487 PAAGEPDI
+487 PAAAEPDI
-495 DWPSLMSQLNQMA
+495 DWSSLMSQLNQMT
-508 DNALQNRSKK
+508 DNALQNRAKK
-518 VKEMLGST
+518 VKEMLAST
-526 EHNVDA
+526 EHTVDA
-532 LDRTIDRI
+532 LDRTIDRV

-545 MFVDPARLTNLANE
+545 MFVDPAKLTNLANE

>member
-1 MPRIAAGKRREP
+1 MPRIAARKRRGP

-54 YLACASIGEKSRG
+54 YLACASIGNKSRG
-67 GGRRVLSSIE
+67 GGRLSLSSIE
-77 QAPRLVDYKGL
+77 QAPRLVDYKGS

-192 AIRSPAPPAA
+192 AVRSPAPST
-202 APAPAAPVPHQVS
+202 PAPAAAAPTPQVS
-215 ERAVVSQQPQVAP
+215 ERSVVSQQPQPAP
-228 QATAEEGPPPTE
+228 QPAAEEAAPPTE

-269 TDRLT
+269 SDRLT
-274 GYLRLTGQASRGM
+274 GYLRLTGLASRGM

-292 GSLIESFYEGGAVV
+292 GSLIESFYDGGAVV

-358 DVRALLQYLQE
+358 DIRALLQYLQE

-374 SLLVRAPDEMGII
+374 SLLVRAPDEMGIV

-402 PQLVQDPEVVTR
+402 PQLVQDPEIVTR
-414 LCADTKT
+414 LCADSKT

-434 ASVSLEEMLA
+434 ASVSLDEVLA
-444 MTPSVPSTVYRPAPA
+444 MTPSVASTVYRPAPA
-459 PAQAGS
+459 QPSTAAAATMAPAPRVQPHPP
-465 AAQAPPPQRVPS
+465 AAAAAAPPS
-477 YQPAPQPAQA
+477 A
-487 PAAGEPDI
+487 EPDI

-508 DNALQNRSKK
+508 DSALQSRSKK
-518 VKEMLGST
+518 VKEMLSST

>member
-1 MPRIAAGKRREP
+1 M
-13 AKRTRPRL
+13 
-21 THPRRSS
+21 
-28 IRASA
+28 
-33 LSLAGHPAER
+33 
-43 GNPASRTLGVS
+43 
-54 YLACASIGEKSRG
+54 
-67 GGRRVLSSIE
+67 SSIE
-77 QAPRLVDYKGL
+77 QAPGL
-88 LDQTPLLSL
+88 LDNRGSLNQIPLLTL
-97 LQSMQAQRATG
+97 LQSKQAQRATG
-108 TLQVRSGGE
+108 TLQVRNGGE
-117 AFSLFFLFG
+117 AYSLFFLFG
-126 HLFHAYGNGSQGEEA
+126 HLFHAYGNGSQGEDA
-141 VFEPLAWRQ
+141 VFTPLSWRQ
-150 GDYTFDPK
+150 GDYSFDPK

-179 RRGVPGADNGPVA
+179 RRGVPGADNGPVPARDSQSTAQA
-192 AIRSPAPPAA
+192 APAATQPTPPVSERPVMSQPPAA
-202 APAPAAPVPHQVS
+202 QPVAAP
-215 ERAVVSQQPQVAP
+215 ED
-228 QATAEEGPPPTE
+228 GPPATE

-269 TDRLT
+269 SDRLT
-274 GYLRLTGQASRGM
+274 GYLRLTGLASRGM

-292 GSLIESFYEGGAVV
+292 GSLIESFYDGGAVV

-332 TAEVVT
+332 SSEVVT

-358 DVRALLQYLQE
+358 DIRALLQYLQE

-414 LCADTKT
+414 LCADSKT

-444 MTPSVPSTVYRPAPA
+444 MTPSVPATTYRPAASPA
-459 PAQAGS
+459 PAAQGAP
-465 AAQAPPPQRVPS
+465 AAAPQRAQS
-477 YQPAPQPAQA
+477 YQPAAPPA
-487 PAAGEPDI
+487 PPTTDESDI

-526 EHNVDA
+526 EHNLDA

>member
-1 MPRIAAGKRREP
+1 MS
-13 AKRTRPRL
+13 T
-21 THPRRSS
+21 
-28 IRASA
+28 
-33 LSLAGHPAER
+33 
-43 GNPASRTLGVS
+43 
-54 YLACASIGEKSRG
+54 
-67 GGRRVLSSIE
+67 IE
-77 QAPRLVDYKGL
+77 QAPGL
-88 LDQTPLLSL
+88 LDNRGTLNQTPLLTL
-97 LQSMQAQRATG
+97 LQSKQAQRATG
-108 TLQVRSGGE
+108 TLQVRNGGE
-117 AFSLFFLFG
+117 AYSLFFLFG

-141 VFEPLAWRQ
+141 VFTPLSWRQ
-150 GDYTFDPK
+150 GDYSFDPK

-179 RRGVPGADNGPVA
+179 RRGVPGADNGPA
-192 AIRSPAPPAA
+192 PAREAHAPTQAA
-202 APAPAAPVPHQVS
+202 APPPASQPQVS
-215 ERAVVSQQPQVAP
+215 ERPVVSQPAAAAQPPPAP
-228 QATAEEGPPPTE
+228 EEGPPATE

-269 TDRLT
+269 SDRLT
-274 GYLRLTGQASRGM
+274 GYLRLTGLASRGM

-292 GSLIESFYEGGAVV
+292 GSLIESFYDGGAVV

-358 DVRALLQYLQE
+358 DIRALLQYLQE

-374 SLLVRAPDEMGII
+374 SLLVRAPEEMGIV

-414 LCADTKT
+414 LCADSKT

-444 MTPSVPSTVYRPAPA
+444 MTPSVASTVYRPAPP
-459 PAQAGS
+459 PAQAGPTAQP
-465 AAQAPPPQRVPS
+465 AAPQRVPS
-477 YQPAPQPAQA
+477 YQPAPQPAA
-487 PAAGEPDI
+487 PPAAGEPDI
-495 DWPSLMSQLNQMA
+495 DWGSLMSQLNQMA

-518 VKEMLGST
+518 VKEMLAST
-526 EHNVDA
+526 DHNVDG